1 MLPRNYNVK
10 VSMGKELDRA
20 WYAKLAR
27 WGGGDGG
34 GALGVGSALLVAV
47 ATVGIALLVT
57 FDAYGILGA
66 DGGALDVDGAFG
78 ISGRCAL
85 GGGGVAGIEE
95 VDGESEVTLTS
106 DRTWVVGY
114 SIGCRKLLFSSVP
127 VSVGGPSHAVGSV
140 GSGSRDGNTTLCE
153 VHAR

>member
-1 MLPRNYNVK
+1 MLPRNHKVK
-10 VSMGKELDRA
+10 ASMGKELDRA

-27 WGGGDGG
+27 WGGSDGG
-34 GALGVGSALLVAV
+34 GALGVGSALLV
-47 ATVGIALLVT
+47 
-57 FDAYGILGA
+57 
-66 DGGALDVDGAFG
+66 GGAIGV
-78 ISGRCAL
+78 SGRCAL
-85 GGGGVAGIEE
+85 GGGGGAGTEE
-95 VDGESEVTLTS
+95 LDGESEVTLTS